1 MMTTLNTEASQEALR
16 SELEQHREEL
26 RDAVEELGRVA
37 KGRFDPREWYARSP
51 ALCLA
56 AAFALGWRLGLGR

>member
-1 MMTTLNTEASQEALR
+1 MMTLNPEPSTAALR

-37 KGRFDPREWYARSP
+37 RGRFDPREWYARHP

>member
-1 MMTTLNTEASQEALR
+1 MSLDPEPSTEALR

-37 KGRFDPREWYARSP
+37 RGRFDPREWYARNP

-56 AAFALGWRLGLGR
+56 AAFALGWRIGLGR

>member
-1 MMTTLNTEASQEALR
+1 MTLHSEPSTQALR

-37 KGRFDPREWYARSP
+37 RDQLDPREWYARHP

-56 AAFALGWRLGLGR
+56 AAFALGWRIGLGR